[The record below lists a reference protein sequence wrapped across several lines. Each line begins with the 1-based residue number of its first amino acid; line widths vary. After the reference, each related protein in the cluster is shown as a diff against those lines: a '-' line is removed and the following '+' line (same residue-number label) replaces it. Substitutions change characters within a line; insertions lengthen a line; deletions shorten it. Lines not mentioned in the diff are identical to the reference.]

1 MFQRTDTPEFTP
13 GFLWQIVLLTALI
26 LGLVFFADSL
36 FKFERWNTNV
46 ETPRLVLFPYAV
58 AGAHTIE
65 NGLLAFSGKPAES
78 PNGKNQVRVLVGLLI
93 ISVLCPTIFLLRWR
107 RRKLA
112 SPTLLEH
119 MPWTIS
125 RILYSLFGALIL
137 YLSATSIPIA
147 AYGEYARHSLREAQ
161 AEQSSRDAII
171 NEITFMAFDLSQYY
185 ILPKERGGGNHTYD
199 GYKLPERSAKT
210 LEATY
215 VLMPYDQTAS
225 IRAES
230 VRYPSTWIQVKV
242 DSLGR
247 TNSWVYGGKFQ

>member
-1 MFQRTDTPEFTP
+1 MIQKTDTPEFAP
-13 GFLWQIVLLTALI
+13 GFLWQIVLLTAII
-26 LGLVFFADSL
+26 LGLVFFTDSF
-36 FKFERWNTNV
+36 FKFDRWDTNV
-46 ETPRLVLFPYAV
+46 ETPRLILFPYAV

-78 PNGKNQVRVLVGLLI
+78 PDVKSQVRALVGLLI

-112 SPTLLEH
+112 SPTLFEPV
-119 MPWTIS
+119 PWTIL
-125 RILYSLFGALIL
+125 RVLYSLIGALIL
-137 YLSATSIPIA
+137 YLSAVSIPVA
-147 AYGEYARHSLREAQ
+147 AYGEFSRRSLRDAQ

-210 LEATY
+210 SEATY
-215 VLMPYDQTAS
+215 VLTPYGQTAS

-230 VRYPSTWIQVKV
+230 VRYPSTWIDVKV

-247 TNSWVYGGKFQ
+247 TNSWVYRGKFQ